1 MMHTKKTHLYSG
13 KGKRIVFDIT
23 LLGTGGMMPLPYRY
37 LTSLMLRY
45 GGKGILIDCGE
56 ATQCAMRKKALSP
69 KGIDTIL
76 FTHYHADHISGLPGM
91 MLSMA
96 NSDRTEP
103 VLLAGPRGLEK
114 IVRSLLVIAQ
124 GLPFDI
130 KLMEFSGGEEEF
142 DIFGMHVKAFKVN
155 HNVTCYGYSVS
166 VRRAGR
172 FDADEAKRLEI
183 PLKFWNP
190 LQRGNTCK
198 DEDGRVFTP
207 EMVMGE
213 ERKGL
218 KVTYTTDTRP
228 TKSIEVNAAGS
239 DIFICEGMYG
249 DPEDQVKAREKK
261 HMMFTEAAQLARDA
275 GVKELWL
282 THYSPSLTD
291 PREYIHTAREIF
303 PDTAASKDG
312 RSKEL
317 KYEEE

>member
-1 MMHTKKTHLYSG
+1 M
-13 KGKRIVFDIT
+13 FDIT

-45 GGKGILIDCGE
+45 GGNGILIDCGE
-56 ATQCAMRKKALSP
+56 ATQCAMRKRSLSP
-69 KGIDTIL
+69 KGIDAIL

-96 NSDRTEP
+96 NSDRTGP
-103 VLLAGPRGLEK
+103 VLLAGPKGLER
-114 IVRSLLVIAQ
+114 VVNSLLIIAQ

-130 KLMEFSGGEEEF
+130 KFMELTGSEADF
-142 DIFGMHVKAFKVN
+142 DVFGMHVKAFKVN

-172 FDADEAKRLEI
+172 FDADEAKRRGI

-190 LQRGNTCK
+190 LQKGNKCT
-198 DEDGRVFTP
+198 DDDGRVFTP
-207 EMVMGE
+207 EMVMGK
-213 ERKGL
+213 ERRGL

-228 TKSIEVNAAGS
+228 TRSIEVNAADS
-239 DIFICEGMYG
+239 DVFICEGMYG
-249 DPEDQVKAREKK
+249 DPEDQGKAREKK
-261 HMMFTEAAQLARDA
+261 HMMFSEAAMLAKKA

-291 PREYIHTAREIF
+291 PREYLNTARDIF
-303 PDTAASKDG
+303 QNTAASRDG
-312 RSKEL
+312 RQKEL
-317 KYEEE
+317 KYEEEE

>member
-1 MMHTKKTHLYSG
+1 M
-13 KGKRIVFDIT
+13 FDIT
-23 LLGTGGMMPLPYRY
+23 LLGTGGMMPMPYRY

-45 GGKGILIDCGE
+45 GGNGILIDCGE
-56 ATQCAMRKKALSP
+56 ATQCAMRKRSLSP
-69 KGIDTIL
+69 KGIDAIL

-103 VLLAGPRGLEK
+103 VLLAGPKGLER

-124 GLPFDI
+124 GLPFEI
-130 KLMEFSGGEEEF
+130 KLMELSGSEEEF

-166 VRRAGR
+166 VKRAGR
-172 FDADEAKRLEI
+172 FDAEKAKKLNI

-190 LQRGNTCK
+190 LQKGRTCT
-198 DEDGRVFTP
+198 DDDGRMFTP
-207 EMVMGE
+207 DLVMGK
-213 ERKGL
+213 ERRGL

-228 TKSIEVNAAGS
+228 TRSIEVNAADS

-249 DPEDQVKAREKK
+249 DPEDQSKAREKK
-261 HMMFTEAAQLARDA
+261 HMMFSEAATLARTA

-291 PREYIHTAREIF
+291 PRVFIHTARAIF
-303 PDTAASKDG
+303 PDTVASKDG
-312 RSKEL
+312 RQKEL

>member
-1 MMHTKKTHLYSG
+1 M
-13 KGKRIVFDIT
+13 FDNT

-37 LTSLMLRY
+37 LTSLMLRF

-69 KGIDTIL
+69 KGIDAIL

-96 NSDRTEP
+96 NSDRTDP
-103 VLLAGPRGLEK
+103 VLLVGPKGLER
-114 IVRSLLVIAQ
+114 IVRSLLIIAQ

-130 KLMEFSGGEEEF
+130 KLMELSASEEGF
-142 DIFGMHVKAFKVN
+142 DVFGMHVKAFKVN

-166 VRRAGR
+166 VKRAGK
-172 FDADEAKRLEI
+172 FNADEAKRLDI
-183 PLKFWNP
+183 PLEFWNP
-190 LQRGNTCK
+190 LQKGNICK
-198 DEDGRVFTP
+198 GDDGRVFTP
-207 EMVMGE
+207 DMVMGE
-213 ERKGL
+213 ERRGL

-228 TKSIEVNAAGS
+228 AKSIEVNAAGS

-249 DPEDQVKAREKK
+249 NPEDQVKAREKK
-261 HMMFTEAAQLARDA
+261 HMMFSEAAQIAKNA

-291 PREYIHTAREIF
+291 PREFLHTAREIF
-303 PDTAASKDG
+303 PETAASRDG
-312 RSKEL
+312 RHKEL
-317 KYEEE
+317 NYEEE

>member
-1 MMHTKKTHLYSG
+1 M
-13 KGKRIVFDIT
+13 FDVT

-56 ATQCAMRKKALSP
+56 ATQCAMRKKSLSP
-69 KGIDTIL
+69 KGIDAIL

-96 NSDRTEP
+96 NAERTEP

-114 IVRSLLVIAQ
+114 VVRSLLIIAQ

-130 KLMEFSGGEEEF
+130 KLKELSGSEEDF

-172 FDADEAKRLEI
+172 FDAEAAKRLDI

-190 LQRGNTCK
+190 LQKGNICRG
-198 DEDGRVFTP
+198 DDGRTFTP
-207 EMVMGE
+207 DMVMGE
-213 ERKGL
+213 ERRGL

-228 TKSIEVNAAGS
+228 AKSIEVNAREA
-239 DIFICEGMYG
+239 DLFICEGMYG
-249 DPEDQVKAREKK
+249 DPEDQHKAREKK
-261 HMMFTEAAQLARDA
+261 HMMFTEAAQLAKEA
-275 GVKELWL
+275 GAKELWL

-291 PREYIHTAREIF
+291 PKAYIHLARDIF
-303 PDTAASKDG
+303 QDTVAAKDG

>member
-1 MMHTKKTHLYSG
+1 M
-13 KGKRIVFDIT
+13 FDIT

-56 ATQCAMRKKALSP
+56 ATQCAMRKKSLSP

-96 NSDRTEP
+96 NADRTEP
-103 VLLAGPRGLEK
+103 VLLAGPKGLER

-130 KLMEFSGGEEEF
+130 KLRELGGSEEEF

-166 VRRAGR
+166 VNRAGR
-172 FDADEAKRLEI
+172 FNAEEAKRLEI

-190 LQRGNTCK
+190 LQKGNICRD
-198 DEDGRVFTP
+198 DEGRVYTP
-207 EMVMGE
+207 DMVMGK
-213 ERKGL
+213 ERRGL

-228 TKSIEVNAAGS
+228 TKSIEVNAGGS

-249 DPEDQVKAREKK
+249 DPGDHHKAREKK
-261 HMMFTEAAQLARDA
+261 HRMFTEAAQLAKAAD
-275 GVKELWL
+275 VKELWL

-291 PREYIHTAREIF
+291 PREYIHLAREIF
-303 PDTAASKDG
+303 PETAASKDG
-312 RSKEL
+312 RAKEL
-317 KYEEE
+317 RYEEE

>member
-1 MMHTKKTHLYSG
+1 M
-13 KGKRIVFDIT
+13 FDVT

-45 GGKGILIDCGE
+45 GGNGILIDCGE
-56 ATQCAMRKKALSP
+56 ATQCAMRKKSLSP
-69 KGIDTIL
+69 KGIDAIL

-96 NSDRTEP
+96 NADRTEP
-103 VLLAGPRGLEK
+103 VLLAGPKGLER
-114 IVRSLLVIAQ
+114 IVRSLLVIAP

-130 KLMEFSGGEEEF
+130 RLKEISGSEEDF
-142 DIFGMHVKAFKVN
+142 NIYGMKVRAFKVN

-166 VRRAGR
+166 VARAGR
-172 FDADEAKRLEI
+172 FDAEAAKRIGI
-183 PLKFWNP
+183 PLRFWNP
-190 LQRGNTCK
+190 LQKGNTCT
-198 DEDGRVFTP
+198 DDDGRVYTP
-207 EMVMGE
+207 DMVMGE
-213 ERKGL
+213 ARRGL

-249 DPEDQVKAREKK
+249 DPEDQHKAREKK
-261 HMMFTEAAQLARDA
+261 HMMFTEAAQLAKA
-275 GVKELWL
+275 AEVKELWL

-291 PREYIHTAREIF
+291 PREYIHLARSVF
-303 PDTAASKDG
+303 PNTAASKDG
-312 RSKEL
+312 RTKEL

>member
-1 MMHTKKTHLYSG
+1 M
-13 KGKRIVFDIT
+13 FDIT

-37 LTSLMLRY
+37 LTSLMLRF

-69 KGIDTIL
+69 KGIDAIL

-96 NSDRTEP
+96 NSDRTDP
-103 VLLAGPRGLEK
+103 VLLVGPKGLER
-114 IVRSLLVIAQ
+114 IVRSLLIIAQ

-130 KLMEFSGGEEEF
+130 KLMELSASEEGF
-142 DIFGMHVKAFKVN
+142 DVFGMHVKAFKVN

-166 VRRAGR
+166 VKRAGK
-172 FDADEAKRLEI
+172 FNADEARRLDI
-183 PLKFWNP
+183 PLEFWNP
-190 LQRGNTCK
+190 LQKGNICK
-198 DEDGRVFTP
+198 GDDGRVFTP
-207 EMVMGE
+207 DMVMGE
-213 ERKGL
+213 ERRGL

-228 TKSIEVNAAGS
+228 AKSIEVNAAGS

-249 DPEDQVKAREKK
+249 NPEDQVKAREKK
-261 HMMFTEAAQLARDA
+261 HMMFSEAAQIAKNA

-291 PREYIHTAREIF
+291 PREFLHTAREIF
-303 PDTAASKDG
+303 PETAASRDG
-312 RSKEL
+312 RHKEL
-317 KYEEE
+317 NYEEE

>member
-1 MMHTKKTHLYSG
+1 M
-13 KGKRIVFDIT
+13 FDIT

-37 LTSLMLRY
+37 LTSLMLRF

-69 KGIDTIL
+69 KGIDAIL

-96 NSDRTEP
+96 NSDRTDP
-103 VLLAGPRGLEK
+103 VLLVGPKGLER
-114 IVRSLLVIAQ
+114 IVRSLLIIAP

-130 KLMEFSGGEEEF
+130 KLMELSASEEGF
-142 DIFGMHVKAFKVN
+142 DVFGMHVKAFKVN

-166 VRRAGR
+166 VKRAGK
-172 FDADEAKRLEI
+172 FNADEAKRLDI
-183 PLKFWNP
+183 PLEFWNP
-190 LQRGNTCK
+190 LQKGNICK
-198 DEDGRVFTP
+198 GDDGRVFTP
-207 EMVMGE
+207 DMVMGE
-213 ERKGL
+213 ERRGL

-228 TKSIEVNAAGS
+228 AKSIEVNAAGS

-249 DPEDQVKAREKK
+249 NPEDQVKAREKK
-261 HMMFTEAAQLARDA
+261 HMMFSEAAQIAKNA

-291 PREYIHTAREIF
+291 PREFLHTAREIF
-303 PDTAASKDG
+303 PETAASRDG
-312 RSKEL
+312 RHKEL
-317 KYEEE
+317 NYEEE